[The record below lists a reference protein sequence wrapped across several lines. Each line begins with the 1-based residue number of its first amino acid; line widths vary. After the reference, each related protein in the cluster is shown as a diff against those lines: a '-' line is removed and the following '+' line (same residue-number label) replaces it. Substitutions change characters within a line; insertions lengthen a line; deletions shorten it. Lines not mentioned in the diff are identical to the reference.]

1 LKKKNDAVTLKDIAK
16 EVGVSAMA
24 VSKALNGKGGVS
36 AATEKKIQE
45 AVKRLGYRPNII
57 AKSLRLANTKT
68 LGVVVSDSSH
78 SFFASVI
85 KGIEETAAREG
96 YSIILC
102 NTDQDHEKEK
112 KAISVLIN
120 KRIDGMLLAAS
131 MLTKI
136 EEAEYLKRFGIPFVF
151 VIRRS
156 ESDDVDY
163 VINDNVTGA
172 YLMTSHLISH
182 GAEKIYFINL
192 YEGSPSGED
201 RLVGFKKALKENN
214 ISYSPKLIRNV
225 KPQIE
230 EGYMAMKKLLTE
242 EDDVSTVFCG
252 CDVIAIGAI
261 EAILETGKSVPEDIR
276 VGAYDD
282 IDFAAYLKVPLTT
295 IRQPKYLLG
304 EKATELLIEKIKT
317 KNSESKH
324 IILDPELIVR
334 RSG

>member
-1 LKKKNDAVTLKDIAK
+1 MKKTNNAVTLKDVAR

-36 AATEKKIQE
+36 ALTEKKIFE
-45 AVKRLGYRPNII
+45 AVKKLGYQPNVI

-85 KGIEETAAREG
+85 KGIEETAAKEG
-96 YSIILC
+96 YNIILC
-102 NTDQDHEKEK
+102 NTGQDYEKEK
-112 KAISVLIN
+112 EAIDVLIS

-131 MLTKI
+131 MLTKKGDVD
-136 EEAEYLKRFGIPFVF
+136 YLKKLGIPFVF

-172 YLMTSHLISH
+172 YLMTTHLITP
-182 GAEKIYFINL
+182 GVEKIYFLNL

-201 RLVGFKKALKENN
+201 RLLGYKRALKENG
-214 ISYSPKLIRNV
+214 IRYSSKLIKNV
-225 KPQIE
+225 NPQIE
-230 EGYMAMKKLLTE
+230 DGYIAMKKLLAET
-242 EDDVSTVFCG
+242 DDVDTLLCG

-261 EAILETGKSVPEDIR
+261 EAIIESGRRVPDDIR

-304 EKATELLIEKIKT
+304 QRATELLIGKIKS
-317 KNSESKH
+317 NSIEPEH
-324 IILDPELIVR
+324 IILQPELIIR
-334 RSG
+334 QSG

>member
-102 NTDQDHEKEK
+102 NTDQDHDKEK

-131 MLTKI
+131 MLTRV
-136 EEAEYLKRFGIPFVF
+136 EDADYLKRFGIPFVF

-172 YLMTSHLISH
+172 YLMTSHLISN
-182 GAEKIYFINL
+182 GSQRIYFINL
-192 YEGSPSGED
+192 YKGSPSGED
-201 RLVGFKKALKENN
+201 RLIGYKKALKENN
-214 ISYSPKLIRNV
+214 IEYSPELIQNV

-230 EGYMAMKKLLTE
+230 EGYLAMKKLLAE

-261 EAILETGKSVPEDIR
+261 EAILETGRRVPEDIR

-317 KNSESKH
+317 KNSVSKH
-324 IILDPELIVR
+324 IILDPELIIR